1 MNESIEISKEV
12 FKSYD
17 IRGIYP
23 TGVNEELA
31 YRLGRSLVTYLS
43 GELNS
48 FHRLIVGRDMRNSS
62 PHLYEALVNGVTDQG
77 ASVLDIGLVSSDMFY
92 YACGQEK
99 LPGANITA
107 SHNPPEYNGFK
118 CVIELPRLLSS
129 ESGMDEVY
137 ELVSN
142 NTFDSAKKKG
152 KITKLDITKG
162 YKDKI
167 RSIVEIEKIRPAK
180 IVVDASNGMGGV
192 AFDIVFENIPVDI
205 VKMYFEPDGNFPNH
219 GGDPLQEKNR
229 IEIQERVVKEKADM
243 GFIFDPDADRFF
255 VIDNAGTF
263 IPGDFI
269 TTLLGKYFIRKNNG
283 GAVVYDTRSSWSVRD
298 IVGEAGGKSIEYR
311 VGHSHIK
318 AKMLETGAV
327 FGGEVSGHYYF
338 PDFYY
343 SDSGVLSALS
353 LLVLLGDEKKTL
365 TELLDSIRNKY
376 HVSGEINSKVEDP
389 DKKIA
394 EIQNIYKKDFEIYF
408 LDGISIVG
416 NDWHANIR
424 KSNTEPLLRL
434 NVEGMSVEIMGKR
447 RDELLKIIR

>member
-1 MNESIEISKEV
+1 MNKPIEISKEV

-43 GELNS
+43 GPLNS
-48 FHRLIVGRDMRNSS
+48 FDRLIVGRDMRNSS
-62 PHLYEALVNGVTDQG
+62 LQLFEALASGAADQG
-77 ASVLDIGLVSSDMFY
+77 ADVLDIGLVSSDMFY
-92 YACGQEK
+92 YACGQEN
-99 LPGANITA
+99 LPGVNITA

-118 CVIELPRLLSS
+118 CVIEMPKLLSS

-137 ELVSN
+137 NLVKN
-142 NTFDSAKKKG
+142 NSFDSPKRKG
-152 KITKLDITKG
+152 KVSKLDIIKG
-162 YKDKI
+162 FKDKI

-192 AFDIVFENIPVDI
+192 AFDTVFENIPVDVI
-205 VKMYFEPDGNFPNH
+205 KLYFEPDGNFPNH

-229 IEIQERVVKEKADM
+229 IAIQERIKKEKADM

-255 VIDNAGTF
+255 VIDNTGTF
-263 IPGDFI
+263 IPGDFL
-269 TTLLGKYFIRKNNG
+269 TALLGRYFVKKNNG
-283 GAVVYDTRSSWSVRD
+283 GAVVYDTRSSWAVRD
-298 IVGEAGGKSIEYR
+298 IVAEAGGKPIEYR

-318 AKMLETGAV
+318 AKMFETRAV

-353 LLVLLGDEKKTL
+353 LLVLLGNERKTL
-365 TELLDSIRNKY
+365 TELLNSVRSRY
-376 HVSGEINSKVEDP
+376 FVSGEINSKVKDP
-389 DKKIA
+389 DKTIT

-434 NVEGMSVEIMGKR
+434 NVEGRSFEIMEKR